1 VYSLKLLEDWR
12 LLTADHSGRVRLW
25 GCPSPSNGGVNR
37 SCGLQDVAMDR
48 GVQDGGGGGGGDG
61 AGKAAPGPCLSL
73 GPAFAPSVDD
83 PASALIDLEVGCWL
97 QLCPMLA
104 AAVPNA

>member
-1 VYSLKLLEDWR
+1 MYSLKLLEDWR

-25 GCPSPSNGGVNR
+25 GCPSPSNGGVDR
-37 SCGLQDVAMDR
+37 GCGLQDV
-48 GVQDGGGGGGGDG
+48 GGGGEG

-97 QLCPMLA
+97 PQRPMLA
-104 AAVPNA
+104 AAVPNAGSQQVVRL